1 MSAFTRLNPHL
12 CKTYQCSF
20 IIMESFIGR
29 KFKRSTLVLWIIA
42 AAFGITMQKAQACNM
57 NVTAVNFGSYD
68 VFSNATSDSTGN
80 IGVNCPSGFGYTI
93 GLSAGSGTYEQRGM
107 SSGFN
112 TLNYNLYTAANR
124 ALVWG
129 DATYDSAIVS
139 GIGSGQSVN
148 HVVYG
153 RIPPNQNV
161 PAGNYSDTINVMITF

>member
-42 AAFGITMQKAQACNM
+42 AAFGITMQKAQACNI

-68 VFSNATSDSTGN
+68 VFSNAASDSTGN

>member
-1 MSAFTRLNPHL
+1 MSAFTRLKPHL

-29 KFKRSTLVLWIIA
+29 KFKRSTLGLWIIA

-68 VFSNATSDSTGN
+68 VFSNAASDSTGN

-93 GLSAGSGTYEQRGM
+93 GLSAGSVTYEQRGM

-129 DATYDSAIVS
+129 DATYDSATVS

-153 RIPPNQNV
+153 RIPHHQNV

>member
-1 MSAFTRLNPHL
+1 MSAFTRLKPHL

-29 KFKRSTLVLWIIA
+29 KFKRSTLGLWIIA

-68 VFSNATSDSTGN
+68 VFSNAASDSTSN
-80 IGVNCPSGFGYTI
+80 IGVNCPSGFGYRI
-93 GLSAGSGTYEQRGM
+93 GLSAGSGTNEQRGM
-107 SSGFN
+107 SNGLN

-129 DATYDSAIVS
+129 NATNDSATVS
-139 GIGSGQSVN
+139 GIGTGQSVN

-153 RIPPNQNV
+153 RIPPNQNL
-161 PAGNYSDTINVMITF
+161 PAGNYSDTITVMITF